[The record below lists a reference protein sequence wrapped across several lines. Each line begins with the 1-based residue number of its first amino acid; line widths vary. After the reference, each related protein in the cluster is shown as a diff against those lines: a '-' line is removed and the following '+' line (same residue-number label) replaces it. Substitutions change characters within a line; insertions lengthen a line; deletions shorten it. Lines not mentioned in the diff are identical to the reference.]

1 MKPLARL
8 LLLTTLLCSTA
19 LSQTFPSYYSA
30 ADLSL
35 TSPGALKFGLYGYDN
50 PALLTYV
57 RQPDF
62 QFVWT
67 DATGNW
73 NDFNRWGLFAAVPN
87 VGFGIVKT
95 KAGSASIT
103 DYRLSLGFGDRT
115 LGVGLGYSFSGGDKS
130 AFDRRNALTLGAL
143 VRPDPHLSVG
153 FVGSTTTAGG
163 RREAAMDLGVRPLGN
178 ELVTLFTD
186 YGIQNGQ
193 ELKNGGWSYGAA
205 IEALPGIRITGRY
218 FDTHTFAIGLSLSL
232 GNAGFSGQST
242 FDKDA
247 KHSFNTYGIRLGAYD
262 RTVLSGLTKN
272 SKYVEMSLYG
282 TMKYQRMK
290 LFDSGNTLRDMLDAI
305 AAAKNDETV
314 SAIAINT
321 SGAAISS
328 EMLWELREQLKDF
341 QSSGKKVVI
350 FIDRPSMNE
359 YRFATVADKI
369 VLDPLGMILLPG
381 YVMGNT
387 FLKGTLEKLGIG
399 FDEWRFFKYKSA
411 DEVYSR
417 DKMSDADREQ
427 RQKYIDDLYASTKAD
442 ISEGRHLTSE
452 RVGEII
458 NNEVLFM
465 PQEAVEKG
473 LVDTLGRW
481 DEVNAIMA
489 NLQGERKAPT
499 GLASLA
505 EFNLPFDNVW
515 GEPPRIALI
524 YALGECAMDAGIKAR
539 SLVKVVEAAAADPKI
554 KAIILRVDSPG
565 GDAMASDYVAE
576 ALRKAKKNKPVIVSQ
591 GQVAGSGGYWL
602 SMYADTIVAAPNTV
616 TGSIGVIGGWMYN
629 KELKQTLGMSTDLV
643 KAGEHAD
650 LGFGFRMPFLG
661 IGLPD
666 RNLTEAERAKAE
678 HSIKS
683 VYKEFVAKVADG
695 RGTTPEKIEP
705 IAQGRFYSGSDGKR
719 FGLVD
724 VLGGLEDAIRIA
736 REKAGIDST
745 KEVTIVEMP
754 EPGLIDLSKLLPF
767 PFLKTETTSTDPLI
781 EHLKFRLEHNGQP
794 LPLMPLEEIDFGA
807 PRE

>member
-1 MKPLARL
+1 MRLLARL
-8 LLLTTLLCSTA
+8 LLLTTLPCSIT

-30 ADLSL
+30 SDLSL

-62 QFVWT
+62 QFIWT

-95 KAGSASIT
+95 KAGLASIT
-103 DYRLSLGFGDRT
+103 DYHLSVGFGDRT
-115 LGVGLGYSFSGGDKS
+115 LGVGLGYSFSGGDKG

-143 VRPDPHLSVG
+143 ARPDPHVSVG
-153 FVGSTTTAGG
+153 LVGSTTTAGG
-163 RREAAMDLGVRPLGN
+163 RREAAVDLGVRPLGN

-186 YGIQNGQ
+186 YGLQNGQ
-193 ELKNGGWSYGAA
+193 ELKRGGWSYGAA
-205 IEALPGIRITGRY
+205 VEALPGIRITGRY

-232 GNAGFSGQST
+232 GHAGFSGQST

-247 KHSFNTYGIRLGAYD
+247 NHSFNTYGIRLGAYD

-272 SKYVEMSLYG
+272 SKYVEMNLYG
-282 TMKYQRMK
+282 TMKYQRTK
-290 LFDSGNTLRDMLDAI
+290 FFDSGNTLRGMLDAI
-305 AAAKNDETV
+305 AAAKSDETV

-321 SGAAISS
+321 SGMGIDS

-341 QSSGKKVVI
+341 RSSGKKVVI
-350 FIDRPSMNE
+350 FVDRPSMNE

-411 DEVYSR
+411 DEVFSR

-427 RQKYIDDLYASTKAD
+427 RQKYVDDIYALTKAD

-452 RVGEII
+452 RVDEII

-465 PQEAVEKG
+465 PAEAVEKG

-481 DEVNAIMA
+481 DEVNAMIEKLVGDKRA
-489 NLQGERKAPT
+489 AT
-499 GLASLA
+499 GPASLA
-505 EFNLPFDNVW
+505 KFRLPFDNAW
-515 GEPPRIALI
+515 GEPPRIAII

-539 SLVKVVEAAAADPKI
+539 SLVKVVEAAASDPRI

-591 GQVAGSGGYWL
+591 GHVAGSGGYWL
-602 SMYADTIVAAPNTV
+602 SMYADTIVAAPNTI

-629 KELKQTLGMSTDLV
+629 KELKEKLGMSTDLV

-661 IGLPD
+661 MGIPD

-678 HSIKS
+678 HAIKS
-683 VYKEFVAKVADG
+683 VYKEFVGKVADG
-695 RGTTPEKIEP
+695 RKTTPEKIEP
-705 IAQGRFYSGSDGKR
+705 IAQGRFYSGSEGKR
-719 FGLVD
+719 LGLVD

-736 REKAGIDST
+736 REKAGIDSS

-754 EPGLIDLSKLLPF
+754 EPGLIDFSKLLPF
-767 PFLKTETTSTDPLI
+767 PFAKTETIGTDPLF

-794 LPLMPLEEIDFGA
+794 LPLMPLEQIDFDA